1 MIQLMIQ
8 SYLMGHADIQTT
20 ANIYSHTD
28 KELFDAAAEKILAY
42 AGR

>member
-1 MIQLMIQ
+1 MYSKIAI
-8 SYLMGHADIQTT
+8 IP

-28 KELFDAAAEKILAY
+28 EELIDAAAEKILAY